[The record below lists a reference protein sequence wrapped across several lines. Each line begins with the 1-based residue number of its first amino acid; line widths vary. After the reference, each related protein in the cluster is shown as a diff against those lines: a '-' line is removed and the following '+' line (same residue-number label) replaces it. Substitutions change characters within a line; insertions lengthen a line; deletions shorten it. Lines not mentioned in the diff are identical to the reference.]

1 MMATSTDLISTTQ
14 GLFRMK
20 LPLLGLLSL
29 VAFAL
34 IPGMALAHGPEAHA
48 KTAASFP
55 IDDRAKPA
63 VEVIEQFSAALQAGD
78 LERAGKLLA
87 DDVLILETGGAENS
101 REEYLSGHAIHDAT
115 FLKGVHVVVTRRT
128 ARIEGP
134 LAWVGTESE
143 LHTTKE
149 GKPMTLLST
158 ETMVLKQTAAGWRI
172 VHIHWSSRPK
182 R

>member
-1 MMATSTDLISTTQ
+1 MMATNTDLISTTQ

-20 LPLLGLLSL
+20 LPLLTFLSL
-29 VAFAL
+29 AVFAF

-48 KTAASFP
+48 KTAASSP

-63 VEVIEQFSAALQAGD
+63 IEVVEQFSAALRAGD
-78 LERAGKLLA
+78 LERAGKQLA
-87 DDVLILETGGAENS
+87 DDVLILESGGAENS
-101 REEYLSGHAIHDAT
+101 REEYLGGHAIHDAA
-115 FLKGVHVVVTRRT
+115 FLKGAHVVVIRRT
-128 ARIEGP
+128 ARVEGP

-158 ETMVLKQTAAGWRI
+158 ETMVLKQTATGWRI

-182 R
+182 

>member
-1 MMATSTDLISTTQ
+1 MLATSTDLISTTQ

-20 LPLLGLLSL
+20 LPLLGFLSL
-29 VAFAL
+29 AAFAF
-34 IPGMALAHGPEAHA
+34 IPGVALAHGPEVQA
-48 KTAASFP
+48 KTAASSP
-55 IDDRAKPA
+55 VDDRAKPA

-78 LERAGKLLA
+78 LEQAGKLLA
-87 DDVLILETGGAENS
+87 DDVLILESGEAESS
-101 REEYLSGHAIHDAT
+101 REEYLSGHAIHDAD
-115 FLKGVHVVVTRRT
+115 FLKGAHVVVMRRI
-128 ARIEGP
+128 ARVEGP

-149 GKPMTLLST
+149 GKSMTLLST
-158 ETMVLKQTAAGWRI
+158 ETMVLKQTDTGWRI

>member
-1 MMATSTDLISTTQ
+1 MATNTDLISTTQ

-20 LPLLGLLSL
+20 LPLLTFLSL
-29 VAFAL
+29 AVFSF

-48 KTAASFP
+48 KTASSSL

-63 VEVIEQFSAALQAGD
+63 IEVIEQFSAALRAGD
-78 LERAGKLLA
+78 LERAGKQLA
-87 DDVLILETGGAENS
+87 DDVLILESGGAENS
-101 REEYLSGHAIHDAT
+101 REEYLGGHAIQDAA
-115 FLKGVHVVVTRRT
+115 FLKESHVVVTRRA
-128 ARIEGP
+128 ARVEGP

-149 GKPMTLLST
+149 GKPVTLLST
-158 ETMVLKQTAAGWRI
+158 ETMVLKQAATGWRI

>member
-1 MMATSTDLISTTQ
+1 MMATNTDLISTTQ

-20 LPLLGLLSL
+20 STLLGFLSL
-29 VAFAL
+29 TAFAF
-34 IPGMALAHGPEAHA
+34 IPGMALAHGPEARA
-48 KTAASFP
+48 KTAASSP
-55 IDDRAKPA
+55 VDDRAKPV
-63 VEVIEQFSAALQAGD
+63 VEVIEQFSVALQAGD

-87 DDVLILETGGAENS
+87 DDVLILESGGAENS
-101 REEYLSGHAIHDAT
+101 REEYLGGHAIHDAA
-115 FLKGVHVVVTRRT
+115 FLKESHVVVTRRT
-128 ARIEGP
+128 ARVEGP

-149 GKPMTLLST
+149 GKPMSLLST
-158 ETMVLKQTAAGWRI
+158 ETMVLKQTATGWRI

>member
-1 MMATSTDLISTTQ
+1 
-14 GLFRMK
+14 MK
-20 LPLLGLLSL
+20 FPLLAFLSL
-29 VAFAL
+29 TAFIF

-48 KTAASFP
+48 KAAASLP
-55 IDDRAKPA
+55 IEDGAKPV
-63 VEVIEQFSAALQAGD
+63 VEVVEQFSAALQAGD
-78 LERAGKLLA
+78 LEHAGKLLS
-87 DDVLILETGGAENS
+87 DDVLILESGGAESS
-101 REEYLSGHAIHDAT
+101 REEYLSGHAIHDAA
-115 FLKGVHVVVTRRT
+115 FLKEAHIVVTRRT
-128 ARIEGP
+128 ARVEGS

-158 ETMVLKQTAAGWRI
+158 ETMVLKQTATGWQI

>member
-1 MMATSTDLISTTQ
+1 MATNTDLISTTQ

-20 LPLLGLLSL
+20 FTFLGLLSL
-29 VAFAL
+29 AAFAF

-48 KTAASFP
+48 KTAASSP
-55 IDDRAKPA
+55 VDDRAEPV

-78 LERAGKLLA
+78 LGRAGKLLA
-87 DDVLILETGGAENS
+87 DDVLILESGGAENS
-101 REEYLSGHAIHDAT
+101 REEYLGGHAIHDAA
-115 FLKGVHVVVTRRT
+115 FLKESHVVVARRT
-128 ARIEGP
+128 ARVEGP

-149 GKPMTLLST
+149 GKPITLLST
-158 ETMVLKQTAAGWRI
+158 ETMVLKQTATGWRI